1 MARDYEK
8 ESAWRKKK
16 YIRLVADVDAELG
29 ARFKEKLAADNLTYA
44 DWLREK
50 IKETLHEGRSK

>member
-16 YIRLVADVDAELG
+16 YVRLVADVDAEIG
-29 ARFKEKLAADNLTYA
+29 ERFKEKLAAGNLTYA
-44 DWLREK
+44 DWLRDK
-50 IKETLHEGRSK
+50 IKETIGEGRSK